1 MLLDREEHL
10 RCKKASISCEG
21 KYNESD
27 DINIQIFSST
37 KNIINKIKRYAT
49 IWEEIFVI
57 YTTSRFISRMYKGL
71 LQIKKTTNPT
81 ENSAEVVSKY
91 LLGKE
96 TCMANKS

>member
-1 MLLDREEHL
+1 MQ
-10 RCKKASISCEG
+10 KSISCEG

-27 DINIQIFSST
+27 DINIQIISST

-49 IWEEIFVI
+49 IWEEIFAI
-57 YTTSRFISRMYKGL
+57 YTTSRRFVSRIYKGL

-81 ENSAEVVSKY
+81 KISAEVVNKY

-96 TCMANKS
+96 TCMASKC